1 MAFGETLYG
10 PEIERD
16 SVTWAIKN
24 EYGSLVWKVAENL
37 LVIYTAQRLRSIM
50 QDGDLWAQ
58 ICQSP
63 EYLKKVLE
71 YIMAQDSFKFEMT

>member
-1 MAFGETLYG
+1 MTLYG

-16 SVTWAIKN
+16 SVAWTIKN
-24 EYGSLVWKVAENL
+24 EYGSLVWKVADSQ

-50 QDGDLWAQ
+50 NDEDLWAQ

-63 EYLKKVLE
+63 EYLKKILE
-71 YIMAQDSFKFEMT
+71 HIMAQDSFKFEMT